1 MTESSFLARLLRDED
16 GATAIEYGLILAMI
30 VLAMFVALNSL
41 ASETIALW
49 TSVNDKSTA
58 AISGQ

>member
-1 MTESSFLARLLRDED
+1 MTLQTTLARLLRNTK

-30 VLAMFVALNSL
+30 VLAILVALNSL

-49 TSVNDKSTA
+49 SSVSEKSSE